1 MTYSRT
7 REHPFPASDGL
18 SSFLVLSVTYLVKL
32 QKIVSHTDQCPLALY
47 FLQPA
52 QKKLPESTGLLD
64 LPEHRL
70 NDTFSSRVNRDRKS
84 TRLNSSHTVIS
95 YAVFCLKKKKKKHQN
110 SR

>member
-1 MTYSRT
+1 MVGILESIL
-7 REHPFPASDGL
+7 FPL
-18 SSFLVLSVTYLVKL
+18 SICFLVFLALLVTYFVKL

-70 NDTFSSRVNRDRKS
+70 NDTFSSRVN
-84 TRLNSSHTVIS
+84 
-95 YAVFCLKKKKKKHQN
+95 
-110 SR
+110 SRPHLGL